1 MSIDSFKS
9 LLPEMLGP
17 VLQASLV
24 SLRLSL
30 GEFYSGCTDGPGT
43 AEQSTFDLLLKG
55 EPSVNYLQEKLTVYL
70 FIYFF
75 K

>member
-1 MSIDSFKS
+1 
-9 LLPEMLGP
+9 MLGP

-55 EPSVNYLQEKLTVYL
+55 EPSVNYLQEKLTVN
-70 FIYFF
+70 
-75 K
+75 